1 MGRVAIA
8 FLPLLCLCAC
18 VSLPAGVP
26 RTPQDPWESW
36 NRGVYRFNDGLDR
49 AVAKPVAK
57 TYVRI
62 VPSFVRQ
69 GVTNFFR
76 NLDTPTVMVNDLLQ
90 LKFVAAAND
99 LGRFVFNSTVGLGGV
114 LDPATSAGLAMNDE
128 DFGQTL
134 GHYGVHAGPFV
145 EIPVLGPSDLRDA
158 PARVVDGYT
167 NPRQYIKNSWV
178 KYGLWLP
185 ALVDKRAHLLA
196 GEAALKDVYDPY
208 AFIRDAYLQHRAY
221 LVADGKITEETLID
235 PASDPTDEP
244 NSH

>member
-1 MGRVAIA
+1 MGRVATA
-8 FLPLLCLCAC
+8 FLVLLSLCAC
-18 VSLPAGVP
+18 VSLPAGAP
-26 RTPQDPWESW
+26 RAPQDPWESW
-36 NRGVYRFNDGLDR
+36 NRGVYRFNDGVDR

-69 GVTNFFR
+69 GVTNVFR
-76 NLDTPTVMVNDLLQ
+76 NLDTPTVMINDLLQ

-145 EIPVLGPSDLRDA
+145 EIPILGPSDLRDA

-185 ALVDKRAHLLA
+185 ALVDKRAQLLA
-196 GEAALKDVYDPY
+196 GEAALKEVYDPY

-221 LVADGKITEETLID
+221 LVADGKVTDETLID